1 MGRARR
7 QKENKS
13 GLKIWLPIICIII
26 VAITFFMIHDI
37 QTKIKQQQNQNVIN
51 QVENTQVIKN
61 ETIDENVVEE
71 NKIEDSENEIS
82 TNSIQNTSTSNTN
95 MISNN
100 TSKNTTNQSN
110 GAGITDK
117 KQKAIDL
124 VKKEW
129 GEDNT
134 VDYVF
139 DYVNENGEYVI
150 AVKDRASA
158 TVKYYFRVNLET
170 ETVEL
175 D

>member
-37 QTKIKQQQNQNVIN
+37 QTKIKKQQNQNVIN
-51 QVENTQVIKN
+51 EVENTQVIKN

-117 KQKAIDL
+117 KQKAIEL